1 LSHRAN
7 SLHHQQQEVDEEQG
21 VGYAPADE
29 PVQLPGVSSSGGVH
43 GPRQREPTKPR
54 APGDAVVHLQ
64 VGDREPAERTEQC
77 EVVDPSRPEVED
89 PRGNTKTWGMRYT
102 LFSHVMAIAPAD
114 WVKKKPGVC
123 CTVLRILLEY

>member
-1 LSHRAN
+1 
-7 SLHHQQQEVDEEQG
+7 
-21 VGYAPADE
+21 
-29 PVQLPGVSSSGGVH
+29 VH

-102 LFSHVMAIAPAD
+102 LFSHVMAIALAG
-114 WVKKKPGVC
+114 WVKKQEFAARYSESYLSIDLVGRSSVC
-123 CTVLRILLEY
+123 